1 MKCRWGLISICLMM
15 FTIDS
20 FRFFYGDDSIYLQL
34 ATLWAL
40 VGTMSWLICRGVD
53 KIIEDMDRF

>member
-1 MKCRWGLISICLMM
+1 MKCRWALTSICLMM

-40 VGTMSWLICRGVD
+40 VGTMSWLICKVID
-53 KIIEDMDRF
+53 EIIEYMDRF

>member
-1 MKCRWGLISICLMM
+1 MKCRWALTSICLMM

-53 KIIEDMDRF
+53 EIIEYMDRF

>member
-15 FTIDS
+15 FAIDS
-20 FRFFYGDDSIYLQL
+20 FRFFCGDDSIYLQL

-53 KIIEDMDRF
+53 KIIEYMDRF